1 VSGPVLCG
9 LSALGLVTALSG
21 ASDSLPMIVLGLAST
36 GWAGGLYRI
45 EQQRDDGCGASGDIG
60 HRGRSPQSAAYF
72 RRGRGVAAP
81 ATVLAWRLNAAVGT
95 QVRTSE
101 APQTALLAAVD
112 AVLALL
118 AIFAAIGAGTAL
130 VRDRPQA
137 AHRAN

>member
-1 VSGPVLCG
+1 MAAAPVEK
-9 LSALGLVTALSG
+9 SAT
-21 ASDSLPMIVLGLAST
+21 
-36 GWAGGLYRI
+36 AGGLLNLLRI
-45 EQQRDDGCGASGDIG
+45 FGGAV
-60 HRGRSPQSAAYF
+60 
-72 RRGRGVAAP
+72 GVAAP